1 MSALFL
7 SNPEKN
13 KEHRG
18 LGVKAHGDKDHGMC
32 SIHSEI
38 PQTTPT
44 LYEASLTA
52 ALLARDRQAYSSLT
66 VGRCFTHG
74 RNLVCMK
81 HRRLSVLYYPSL
93 TFPLTSSGALLE
105 IPFAQPWRYLFSPP
119 PNGCLWLAYGWEAGE
134 FRVPAGMFM
143 SQLKVVLNH
152 TKLFDSS
159 QHCPDS
165 VYLSQFPPPS
175 CGYVHNQSSSEHT
188 GEPERSIPQRQV
200 EKMIPIHCNVILK
213 EYYKGPYS
221 IIKKR

>member
-13 KEHRG
+13 KKHGG

-105 IPFAQPWRYLFSPP
+105 IPFAQPWRYLSPP
-119 PNGCLWLAYGWEAGE
+119 PQRLPMAGRLVSSECLLGCL
-134 FRVPAGMFM
+134 
-143 SQLKVVLNH
+143 
-152 TKLFDSS
+152 
-159 QHCPDS
+159 CPNS
-165 VYLSQFPPPS
+165 RLS
-175 CGYVHNQSSSEHT
+175 
-188 GEPERSIPQRQV
+188 
-200 EKMIPIHCNVILK
+200 
-213 EYYKGPYS
+213 S
-221 IIKKR
+221 IIRSCLTVHSTARTLFTSPNFLRHHVVMCTIRAAQNTLENPSAPFHNGKWRKWFQYTVMWY

>member
-13 KEHRG
+13 KKHGG

-105 IPFAQPWRYLFSPP
+105 IPFAQPWRYLFPP
-119 PNGCLWLAYGWEAGE
+119 PQRLPMAGLWLGGWWVQSACWDVYVPTQGCPQSYEAVWQFTALPGLCLPLPISSAIMWLCAQSEQLRTHRRTRALHSTTASGE
-134 FRVPAGMFM
+134 
-143 SQLKVVLNH
+143 N
-152 TKLFDSS
+152 DSNT
-159 QHCPDS
+159 
-165 VYLSQFPPPS
+165 L
-175 CGYVHNQSSSEHT
+175 
-188 GEPERSIPQRQV
+188 
-200 EKMIPIHCNVILK
+200 
-213 EYYKGPYS
+213 
-221 IIKKR
+221 